1 MDPPRRAAG
10 CGYLFA
16 MANNDK
22 AGRRKPRRQFGE
34 LETRPSGRIRA
45 RYVGPDGGKHS
56 RMFSGQ
62 TLAEG
67 WLAEEHRLIERDEW
81 TPPKFRTVAV
91 HLTVND
97 YAKDELAA
105 RELSPSYRNECERY
119 LERFVTHDTLGQM
132 PIRSVSPTDV
142 KAWLAEVRG
151 ATGKVMAARV
161 YAFVSSVFKAAVV
174 DGVIPSTPFRVK
186 SASQAKRQRPKTSAT
201 AAEVAA
207 VLEHLPETYQAMVL
221 VAAWAGLRSGEV
233 RNLRRQD
240 VDLKAGTVRVRQ
252 QVQNVKGEGK
262 VVRDV
267 KTKAARRTVHVPTH
281 VAAVLREQMKRVPF
295 GRDVLVFP
303 STVGTPI
310 SQAVLWR
317 TWNRARIE
325 IGRPDLR
332 FHDLRHTAA
341 MLAASTGATVAEL
354 MERIGHN
361 TPNAAME
368 YQHAAAGSGARIA
381 AALDAVAREA
391 ATATPTAVG

>member
-1 MDPPRRAAG
+1 
-10 CGYLFA
+10 

-22 AGRRKPRRQFGE
+22 AGRKPRRQFGE
-34 LETRPSGRIRA
+34 IELRPSGSYRA
-45 RYVGPDGGKHS
+45 RYVGPDGDKHP
-56 RMFSGQ
+56 RTFSGR

-81 TPPKFRTVAV
+81 TPPKFRATTV
-91 HLTVND
+91 HLTVNE
-97 YAKDELAA
+97 YAATELEA
-105 RELSPSYRNECERY
+105 RDLSPSYRNECERY
-119 LERFVTHDTLGQM
+119 LERFVTEDPLGQM
-132 PIRSVSPTDV
+132 PMRSVSPADV
-142 KAWLAEVRG
+142 KAWLAAVRG

-174 DGVIPSTPFRVK
+174 DDVIPSSPFRVK
-186 SASQAKRQRPKTSAT
+186 SASQAKQQRPQTSAT

-207 VLEHLPETYQAMVL
+207 VLEHLPETYRAMVL
-221 VAAWAGLRSGEV
+221 VAAWGGLRSGEV

-252 QVQNVKGEGK
+252 QVQNVKGKGK

-267 KTKAARRTVHVPTH
+267 KTKAARRTVHVPKH
-281 VAAVLREQMKRVPF
+281 VGEVLREQMKRVPF

-317 TWNRARIE
+317 TWNRARVA

-341 MLAASTGATVAEL
+341 MLAADTGATVAEL
-354 MERIGHN
+354 MARLGHN
-361 TPNAAME
+361 TPNAAMA
-368 YQHAAAGSGARIA
+368 YQHAAAGSDRRIA
-381 AALDAVAREA
+381 AALDAVAASA
-391 ATATPTAVG
+391 ATAPLAVVG